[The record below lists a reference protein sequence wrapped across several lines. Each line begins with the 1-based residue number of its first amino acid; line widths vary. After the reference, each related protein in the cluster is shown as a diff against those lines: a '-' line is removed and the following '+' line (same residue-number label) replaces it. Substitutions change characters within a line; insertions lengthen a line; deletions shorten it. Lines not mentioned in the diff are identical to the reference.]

1 MRVDRRSLVAAA
13 GALGATFAR
22 AGARAETP
30 KASTPLTGRPL
41 IVMLAYPGMFPLDLV
56 GPEAILSGLGT
67 HEIRQVWK
75 SADVVKSASGL
86 GIAPTLTFAE
96 TPDAVDMIFV
106 PGGAIGAL
114 HIMEDPQVLSFLA
127 SRGAKAKYVTS
138 VCTGSLVLAA
148 AGLLRGRRA
157 TSHWIARDR
166 LAELGATPVHARV
179 VDDGDRIT
187 GAGVT
192 AGLDFAL
199 TLASRLVG
207 ERRAK
212 ALQLNV
218 EYDPQP
224 PFHAGSPETAGP
236 EVTAMMVEAYKPFSA
251 AMDEV
256 LPRVRQR
263 LETA

>member
-1 MRVDRRSLVAAA
+1 MLAAA
-13 GALGATFAR
+13 GLGTTASAAAALGQTA
-22 AGARAETP
+22 
-30 KASTPLTGRPL
+30 ASKPLTGRPL

-56 GPEAILSGLGT
+56 GPEAVLSGLGT

-75 SADVVKSASGL
+75 TTDVVRSGSGL
-86 GIAPTLTFAE
+86 GISPTLSFAE
-96 TPDAVDMIFV
+96 TPETVDMIFV
-106 PGGAIGAL
+106 PGGALGTL
-114 HIMEDPQVLSFLA
+114 SVMEDPVVLSFLA
-127 SRGAKAKYVTS
+127 SRGAHARYVTS

-148 AGLLRGRRA
+148 AGLLKGRRA

-166 LAELGATPVHARV
+166 LADLGATPVHARV
-179 VDDGDRIT
+179 VEDGNRIT

-207 ERRAK
+207 ETRAK
-212 ALQLNV
+212 ALQLNI

-236 EVTAMMVEAYKPFSA
+236 EVTAMMRDAYRPFVA
-251 AMDEV
+251 AMDQV
-256 LPRVRQR
+256 LPRVRGR
-263 LETA
+263 LEAA